1 MRRTKISAVN
11 IDPRLGN
18 TYHNLRREAMT
29 DEELLPEIRT
39 EVEKIF
45 LQSTTAEFQPIVIFP
60 DISPKGCTEML
71 TLVSIVH
78 GENLERRDA
87 THIDPKYGGFINRK
101 LAEML
106 RAKRVVR
113 VSECWVSTY
122 EKDVDPNTYI
132 APHLDSRSRDFLV
145 AVVQHKGQT
154 TNCITIMWEIVT
166 SAAGTRTLNAP
177 DVEKSE
183 IGNPDLVL

>member
-1 MRRTKISAVN
+1 MGRTKTSSVT

-29 DEELLPEIRT
+29 DERLLPEIRT

-60 DISPKGCTEML
+60 DISPKGCTGML
-71 TLVSIVH
+71 TLVSIVY

-122 EKDVDPNTYI
+122 EKTWTPKPISHRTSIRAVGTFSSQ
-132 APHLDSRSRDFLV
+132 LSSTRVRRRTVSRSCGRSSLLQPDWCGGRLTLYSVDV
-145 AVVQHKGQT
+145 A
-154 TNCITIMWEIVT
+154 
-166 SAAGTRTLNAP
+166 
-177 DVEKSE
+177 D
-183 IGNPDLVL
+183 